1 MEKPV
6 PPDGWRP
13 NTICCYNRTKQIR
26 KRKNGMITGRNN
38 DTIKQIRALQQRKER
53 ERTGVFFIEGIRIVV
68 EAIQQHIPLEMI
80 VVAPDLL
87 SSQLAQD
94 LVQKQKAQGIQYLE
108 VTAEVF
114 KRISTKENP
123 QGLGAIVRQRWEQ
136 LEESKPDKL
145 LCWTALYKIQD
156 PGNLGT
162 IIRTSDATGG
172 AGIIL
177 LDNTVDPYDITSVR
191 ASMGAIFSQKLI
203 RTNFA
208 DLRAWK
214 QKHHYILVGTAD
226 SAAQEYRSVDYRQ
239 PLILL
244 MGSEPA
250 GLPELYQQACDV
262 MVKLPMVGRSDSLNL
277 AVATGVVLYEIFYQ
291 KQDMSTFPINPPD
304 QP

>member
-1 MEKPV
+1 
-6 PPDGWRP
+6 
-13 NTICCYNRTKQIR
+13 
-26 KRKNGMITGRNN
+26 MITGKNN

-53 ERTGVFFIEGIRIVV
+53 ERTGCFFIEGIRIVM
-68 EAIQQHIPLEMI
+68 EAIQQNASLEMI

-94 LVQKQKAQGIQYLE
+94 LVQNQKAQGIHYLE

-136 LEESKPDKL
+136 LEECRPDEQ

-162 IIRTSDATGG
+162 IIRTSDAVGG

-177 LDNTVDPYDITSVR
+177 LDNTVDPYDITAVR
-191 ASMGAIFSQKLI
+191 ASMGALFSQKLL

-208 DLRAWK
+208 DFLAWK
-214 QKHHYILVGTAD
+214 QKHQCMLVGTAD
-226 SAAQEYRSVDYRQ
+226 HAAQEYRSVDYRQ

-250 GLPELYQQACDV
+250 GLPDPYQQACDV

-291 KQDMSTFPINPPD
+291 KQEIPGGLVL
-304 QP
+304 